1 MEDDKIVQLYLDRD
15 EEAVRQ
21 TSEKYGPRLRAV
33 SFKITNDRET
43 AEECENDTYM
53 EAWNRIPPQEPRDYL
68 FAFLAKIT
76 RSLSI
81 DRYRE
86 RKTLKR
92 NVRIVELTDEL
103 EMCIPA
109 GNDVADDVAEKLL
122 GEAISRFLLTLP
134 DEKQIMFVRRYF
146 YMDSISEIAR
156 RLLIGESKVKTT
168 LFRLRGELRNY
179 LVKEGYTV

>member
-1 MEDDKIVQLYLDRD
+1 
-15 EEAVRQ
+15 
-21 TSEKYGPRLRAV
+21 
-33 SFKITNDRET
+33 
-43 AEECENDTYM
+43 
-53 EAWNRIPPQEPRDYL
+53 
-68 FAFLAKIT
+68 
-76 RSLSI
+76 
-81 DRYRE
+81 
-86 RKTLKR
+86 
-92 NVRIVELTDEL
+92 
-103 EMCIPA
+103 MCIPA